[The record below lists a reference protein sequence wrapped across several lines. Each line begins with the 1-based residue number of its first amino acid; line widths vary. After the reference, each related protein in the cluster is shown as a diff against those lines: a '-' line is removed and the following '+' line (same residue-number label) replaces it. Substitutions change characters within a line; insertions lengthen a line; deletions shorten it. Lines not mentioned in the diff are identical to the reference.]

1 MIDITSQ
8 KVVIPTLAF
17 LFMSPGVVATAPGDY
32 AALAHAF
39 AFHRGRDGGE
49 NYALSSESDRPHR
62 HDHSLLGVDDR
73 EQQRRRA
80 AHGARALDRVRD
92 NLCVAPEI
100 FSYPLLIKRRRM
112 KYLVIGPAR
121 WGSSRKLILKS
132 IERELDSVEE
142 ISGSSAGAV
151 LALMLGMGHS
161 IDFIQQVAMSTDISN
176 FVRVSLTSFLNKFGL
191 CDVEPVRAHLVKLAG
206 GDPTFSQLDMTL
218 YISAFCLNTGKT
230 EYFSKHSHPDMRVV
244 DAVCMSSAIPLMFS
258 AVRYNGNT
266 YVDGGTQ
273 ESAPVHP
280 FLSRPPHKVSVIRIK
295 SGSVYVENIRNH
307 MEFAQAWSDPRW
319 IIRAS
324 IGGEKHASRRNRH

>member
-1 MIDITSQ
+1 
-8 KVVIPTLAF
+8 
-17 LFMSPGVVATAPGDY
+17 
-32 AALAHAF
+32 
-39 AFHRGRDGGE
+39 
-49 NYALSSESDRPHR
+49 
-62 HDHSLLGVDDR
+62 
-73 EQQRRRA
+73 
-80 AHGARALDRVRD
+80 
-92 NLCVAPEI
+92 
-100 FSYPLLIKRRRM
+100 M
-112 KYLVIGPAR
+112 KYLVIGPAAM
-121 WGSSRKLILKS
+121 GLFAQIGYLKS

-151 LALMLGMGHS
+151 LALMLGTGHS

-244 DAVCMSSAIPLMFS
+244 DAVCMSLAIPLMFS

-307 MEFAQAWSDPRW
+307 MEFAQALVRSALDNRVSTVAKNMHLVEIDTEDINIFEWLMDDETKMRLFSLGF
-319 IIRAS
+319 AT
-324 IGGEKHASRRNRH
+324 IGKNIV